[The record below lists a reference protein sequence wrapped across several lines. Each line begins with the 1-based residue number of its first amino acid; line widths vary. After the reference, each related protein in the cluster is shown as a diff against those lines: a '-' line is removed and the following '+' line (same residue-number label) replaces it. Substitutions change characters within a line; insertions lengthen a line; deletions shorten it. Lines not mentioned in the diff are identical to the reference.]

1 MAYRKYAYLVIPRDS
16 ENADL
21 ICTRYLKDG
30 RARIIVLNP
39 NRAPWA
45 EEGEQKSL
53 IYYITIEKEA
63 ITENSWEEDLK
74 LFQMGKQKYH
84 VDPGERF
91 SPAKGWL
98 FEIKMMM
105 TKIAK
110 LKMKN
115 RMNSKAEDLL
125 VHHIIITVA
134 HLMAIPTVVDII
146 LAVAAMVP
154 IVVAAITLIAMV
166 DIIPIV
172 VDIILEVVVMVPTVV
187 AATTPT
193 VVDTILIT
201 TLAVIIA
208 ITMVAIIITL
218 QIIIAITISKIT
230 LINKKQDI
238 NHIIKRM
245 YTLHGVYILF
255 LLSL

>member
-98 FEIKMMM
+98 FEIK
-105 TKIAK
+105 
-110 LKMKN
+110 N
-115 RMNSKAEDLL
+115 DDDENSEAEDEKQNEQQSRR
-125 VHHIIITVA
+125 
-134 HLMAIPTVVDII
+134 PSR
-146 LAVAAMVP
+146 P
-154 IVVAAITLIAMV
+154 SYNN
-166 DIIPIV
+166 PF
-172 VDIILEVVVMVPTVV
+172 
-187 AATTPT
+187 
-193 VVDTILIT
+193 
-201 TLAVIIA
+201 
-208 ITMVAIIITL
+208 
-218 QIIIAITISKIT
+218 TISIS
-230 LINKKQDI
+230 
-238 NHIIKRM
+238 
-245 YTLHGVYILF
+245 LF
-255 LLSL
+255 

>member
-98 FEIKMMM
+98 FEIK
-105 TKIAK
+105 
-110 LKMKN
+110 N
-115 RMNSKAEDLL
+115 DDEENSEAED
-125 VHHIIITVA
+125 
-134 HLMAIPTVVDII
+134 
-146 LAVAAMVP
+146 
-154 IVVAAITLIAMV
+154 
-166 DIIPIV
+166 
-172 VDIILEVVVMVPTVV
+172 E
-187 AATTPT
+187 
-193 VVDTILIT
+193 
-201 TLAVIIA
+201 
-208 ITMVAIIITL
+208 
-218 QIIIAITISKIT
+218 
-230 LINKKQDI
+230 KQNEQQSRRPSRPSYNNNRRPSYSNTNRGGYNSRGGGYGANRGGSYNANRNGGYNTNRGGYNSRGGSYGANRGGGYNTNRGGYNSN
-238 NHIIKRM
+238 NHIGGYNSYNNGGYNNNTANYNSDNNIEDNFDK
-245 YTLHGVYILF
+245 
-255 LLSL
+255 